1 MPPDEAPMALY
12 HRKKLKMKLTL
23 LVLACFAVP
32 SIIMGAIHGAS
43 PPPTAPPAGHL
54 TIAQTAATQ
63 HAGQR
68 LEAQI
73 EAANIESAFNRALRD
88 VGSQTRLREE
98 LSDAKV
104 MCFQQSI
111 DFGRGTHAEN
121 SIACAHAY
129 AEKYPG
135 IELMVFA
142 RMP

>member
-1 MPPDEAPMALY
+1 M
-12 HRKKLKMKLTL
+12 RFT
-23 LVLACFAVP
+23 LVLACLTIP
-32 SIIMGAIHGAS
+32 PIIVAAIYGRALLAAR
-43 PPPTAPPAGHL
+43 APHPL
-54 TIAQTAATQ
+54 TIAQTYAA
-63 HAGQR
+63 QR
-68 LEAQI
+68 LGDKI

-88 VGSQTRLREE
+88 VGSQTRLHDE

-111 DFGRGTHAEN
+111 DFGRSTHAEN

-129 AEKYPG
+129 EEKYPG

>member
-12 HRKKLKMKLTL
+12 HRKKLKMKFTL
-23 LVLACFAVP
+23 LILACFAVP
-32 SIIMGAIHGAS
+32 SIIMGAIRRAS
-43 PPPTAPPAGHL
+43 PPPI
-54 TIAQTAATQ
+54 TIAQTAATK
-63 HAGQR
+63 HAAQR

-88 VGSQTRLREE
+88 VGSQTRLRDE

-121 SIACAHAY
+121 SIACAHTY

>member
-12 HRKKLKMKLTL
+12 HRKKLKMKFTL
-23 LVLACFAVP
+23 LILACFAVP
-32 SIIMGAIHGAS
+32 SIIMGAIHRAS
-43 PPPTAPPAGHL
+43 PPPI
-54 TIAQTAATQ
+54 TIAQTAAAK
-63 HAGQR
+63 HAAQR

-88 VGSQTRLREE
+88 VGSQTRLRDE

-121 SIACAHAY
+121 SIACAHTY